1 MLSAGQRKR
10 VALARL
16 LLVLLPV
23 CGCLDE
29 PYANLDAQRHRTGE
43 SNSLGNHATPRR
55 QALIT
60 SHGARIYVRHAAPTF
75 AARRMEPW
83 KHHCRVRCAACV
95 DNFKLIWRR
104 RGDAQSSVVRDHR
117 RAALFPLALG
127 PETALLARI
136 AAGTILDAPYC
147 FRATCCC
154 RSTRCFAAI
163 STTDRSN
170 NWCYRRIRCRLLLA
184 CKIFVHWPV
193 TTALPLLAVS
203 PLLAQLLHMP
213 ADVLSVLLAAL
224 ALSTPLLSLIGA
236 VCVALTV
243 GMRRSGMLLAL
254 LVLPLIVPVLI
265 FGAGACDAAQMGL
278 AYTAPLLWLS
288 AWLVVAL
295 VAAPLAAAA
304 ALKISLT

>member
-1 MLSAGQRKR
+1 MKPGS
-10 VALARL
+10 
-16 LLVLLPV
+16 
-23 CGCLDE
+23 
-29 PYANLDAQRHRTGE
+29 T
-43 SNSLGNHATPRR
+43 T
-55 QALIT
+55 
-60 SHGARIYVRHAAPTF
+60 
-75 AARRMEPW
+75 
-83 KHHCRVRCAACV
+83 AACV
-95 DNFKLIWRR
+95 ALLRRDFKLIWRR
-104 RGDAQSSVVRDHR
+104 RGDALNPLMFAIIVV
-117 RAALFPLALG
+117 ALFPLALG

-136 AAGTILDAPYC
+136 AAGTILVAVLLAMLLSLDTL
-147 FRATCCC
+147 FR
-154 RSTRCFAAI
+154 SDLDDG
-163 STTDRSN
+163 SLEQLVLSPHPLS
-170 NWCYRRIRCRLLLA
+170 LLLA
-184 CKIFVHWPV
+184 CKIFVHWL